1 MHFDY
6 IVNETRTVRLSLSNL
21 YKEFKNM
28 NGTSLQ
34 LPLQLQSNKWHLVC
48 VNIQNI
54 LETNKVF
61 SSSQPQKFLLR
72 SFQVCASVQVKGVYT
87 SDIQYTVSS
96 LPKAMGFKLNAG
108 KDWFSE
114 YGWLSI
120 PQVELDHTTKT

>member
-1 MHFDY
+1 
-6 IVNETRTVRLSLSNL
+6 
-21 YKEFKNM
+21 M

-34 LPLQLQSNKWHLVC
+34 LPLQLPSNKWHLVC

-87 SDIQYTVSS
+87 SDIQYTVSN